1 MTSSNSMNDFPQQI
15 REKNAKLL
23 LYIAIGSMVMLFA
36 GITSG
41 YIVSKSSGTWLY
53 FDLPVPFWFSTGIIL
68 LSSLTMKMAMGAVK
82 TANYPATANYLLI
95 TLVLGLAFA
104 VLQFWGWNDLVS
116 QKIFFAGK
124 SSNAAGS
131 YMYVITGLHLAHLLG
146 GLIALLV
153 SYSKA
158 KNNRYTAE
166 QHAGL
171 SLTSTYWHFLDILWV
186 YLFLFLFF
194 AR

>member
-1 MTSSNSMNDFPQQI
+1 
-15 REKNAKLL
+15 
-23 LYIAIGSMVMLFA
+23 
-36 GITSG
+36 
-41 YIVSKSSGTWLY
+41 
-53 FDLPVPFWFSTGIIL
+53 
-68 LSSLTMKMAMGAVK
+68 
-82 TANYPATANYLLI
+82 
-95 TLVLGLAFA
+95 
-104 VLQFWGWNDLVS
+104 
-116 QKIFFAGK
+116 
-124 SSNAAGS
+124 
-131 YMYVITGLHLAHLLG
+131 LLG

-153 SYSKA
+153 SYSKD